1 MDDRIRQGHDPEW
14 RLAFQ
19 DRLDQAARARVRHA
33 VRRGSSLADPN
44 EAAVAVGLARR
55 QQHMLL
61 RHALIVVPLQV
72 GLTLTWLVMLLPPAR
87 LPAAFRWLWAVVLT
101 LLVGVAPLLLRHR
114 YLVARRAA
122 DTNEQAARRAR

>member
-1 MDDRIRQGHDPEW
+1 MDDRIRQGHDPQW

-19 DRLDQAARARVRHA
+19 GRLDQAARARVRHA
-33 VRRGSSLADPN
+33 VRRGSGLADPN

-55 QQHMLL
+55 QQLLL
-61 RHALIVVPLQV
+61 RHVLIVLPLQV